1 VRRRKLSI
9 FEQGFVQE
17 RAHFSCEYCRYPL
30 IYSHDSFH
38 YEHIISLF
46 HGGTNDLINIAFS
59 CDGCNTNKNVHIFW
73 LDPETGVQSPLYNP
87 RKENWRNH
95 FYWNDDFTKILGL
108 TPQGRATIV
117 LLKLNR
123 PGLINIR
130 KALIAFGV
138 FPVD

>member
-1 VRRRKLSI
+1 
-9 FEQGFVQE
+9 
-17 RAHFSCEYCRYPL
+17 
-30 IYSHDSFH
+30 
-38 YEHIISLF
+38 
-46 HGGTNDLINIAFS
+46 LINIAFS

-73 LDPETGVQSPLYNP
+73 LDPETAVQSPLYNP
-87 RKENWRNH
+87 RKENCKNH
-95 FYWNDDFTKILGL
+95 FYWNDDFTQILGL